1 MPKGVPGN
9 FYLDLK
15 IGGEQIEANP
25 STLTQF
31 QIINTIHQS
40 LPSIAI
46 GFKDGS
52 GSMAR
57 LFKYGDGTPIDVSVG
72 VAGGHIYKGL
82 AFAILGTVKG
92 NPTDSSIGISINGVL
107 NNMGFM
113 RKVVDEHTKG
123 NSSDVFK
130 KWVEKVGLKADIDT
144 TSDKMTWLPNRTSI
158 ADYMKHVAERAY
170 SSATSCIITGVT
182 DTGVAKFKDV
192 DKIVQSKAKKI
203 FASHTD
209 TAGTDALPIMGYDV
223 ASKTHVANSSRGY
236 GATSMSTKMDGTVQE
251 LNKIDIRQLANS
263 IPMSKDFKSAI
274 GDLGN
279 RILQLP
285 GDSGNTHSKW
295 NEAIH
300 NNKRIKSAYAFDIH
314 VLTDTPSQLE
324 LLDLATFRPTN
335 PADRKIIKELDG
347 DYIVTAIT
355 KLMHKNRFYE
365 KLTLTSQGSNTA

>member
-25 STLTQF
+25 STLVKF

-40 LPSIAI
+40 LPSISIA
-46 GFKDGS
+46 FKDGS

-57 LFKYGDGTPIDVSVG
+57 LFQFGDGTPIDVSVG

-82 AFAILGTVKG
+82 KFAILGTVKG
-92 NPTDSSIGISINGVL
+92 NPTDSSIGIDINGVL
-107 NNMGFM
+107 NNIGMM
-113 RKVVDEHTKG
+113 RKVVDEPTKG
-123 NSSDVFK
+123 NSSDAFK
-130 KWVEKVGLKADIDT
+130 KWVEKIGLKADIDT
-144 TSDKMTWLPNRTSI
+144 TNDKMTWLPNRLPI
-158 ADYMKHVAERAY
+158 ADYIRHIAER
-170 SSATSCIITGVT
+170 SFSTATSCIITGVT
-182 DTGVAKFKDV
+182 DSGVAKFKDI

-203 FASHTD
+203 FASHQD
-209 TAGTDALPIMGYDV
+209 TAGKDSLPIITFDV
-223 ASKTHVANSSRGY
+223 ASKTHVANASRGY
-236 GATSMSTKMDGTVQE
+236 GATSMSSDMTGKSVE

-285 GDSGNTHSKW
+285 ILSGNTHDKW

-335 PADRKIIKELDG
+335 PADRKVMKELDG

-355 KLMHKNRFYE
+355 KLMHKNRYYE
-365 KLTLTSQGSNTA
+365 KLTLTSQGPNA